1 MDLGH
6 YRRVYEGAGLDRT
19 DLHDDP
25 VVQFEYWFAE
35 VAATGIFEPNAMVVA
50 TVEPD
55 GTPAARNVLLKSF
68 DHLGFVF
75 YTNTMSAKG
84 RALDATGRA
93 GLLFSWIELRR
104 QVQIRGAVVRVAE
117 IEADD
122 YFASRPRGSQIG
134 AWASRQSEV
143 LRDRAELDERFAAE
157 EARWDGQAVD
167 RPPHWSGYRV
177 RPEVVEFWQGRPDR
191 LHDRFRYTL
200 AEGGW
205 EIERLS
211 P

>member
-93 GLLFSWIELRR
+93 AILSSWIELRR

>member
-1 MDLGH
+1 
-6 YRRVYEGAGLDRT
+6 
-19 DLHDDP
+19 
-25 VVQFEYWFAE
+25 
-35 VAATGIFEPNAMVVA
+35 
-50 TVEPD
+50 
-55 GTPAARNVLLKSF
+55 
-68 DHLGFVF
+68 
-75 YTNTMSAKG
+75 
-84 RALDATGRA
+84 
-93 GLLFSWIELRR
+93 
-104 QVQIRGAVVRVAE
+104 
-117 IEADD
+117 
-122 YFASRPRGSQIG
+122 
-134 AWASRQSEV
+134 V

-167 RPPHWSGYRV
+167 RPSHWSGYRV